1 MSSTPDP
8 AGNQQG
14 SRGSGGGGRTR
25 SANRRR
31 NKKKNADTSPPLP
44 DLQAQT
50 LFTPGTTG
58 GAADEETV
66 NTTKLIEIKQAHE
79 AAHKARLE
87 EEQSDAAAAA
97 KAQSEAEAANAA
109 AAETDVRALIEEKE
123 I

>member
-25 SANRRR
+25 SANKRR

-66 NTTKLIEIKQAHE
+66 NTTKLIEIKRASKQN
-79 AAHKARLE
+79 KATPQQPPKPRARPR
-87 EEQSDAAAAA
+87 QP
-97 KAQSEAEAANAA
+97 
-109 AAETDVRALIEEKE
+109 VRQPPKKMYALSSKKKK
-123 I
+123 

>member
-25 SANRRR
+25 SANKRR
-31 NKKKNADTSPPLP
+31 NKKNKNADADTSPPLP

-58 GAADEETV
+58 DAADEETV
-66 NTTKLIEIKQAHE
+66 NTTKLIEIKRASKQN
-79 AAHKARLE
+79 KATP
-87 EEQSDAAAAA
+87 QQPP
-97 KAQSEAEAANAA
+97 KP
-109 AAETDVRALIEEKE
+109 RARPRQPMRQQQKQTYVL
-123 I
+123 

>member
-58 GAADEETV
+58 DAADEETV
-66 NTTKLIEIKQAHE
+66 NTTKLIEIKQERE

-97 KAQSEAEAANAA
+97 KT
-109 AAETDVRALIEEKE
+109 TDFR
-123 I
+123 

>member
-25 SANRRR
+25 SANKRR
-31 NKKKNADTSPPLP
+31 NKKKNTDADTSPPLP

-66 NTTKLIEIKQAHE
+66 NTTKLIEIKRASKQN
-79 AAHKARLE
+79 KATP
-87 EEQSDAAAAA
+87 QQPP
-97 KAQSEAEAANAA
+97 KP
-109 AAETDVRALIEEKE
+109 RARPRQPMRQQQKQTYVL
-123 I
+123 